1 MSAVCLVDDDVS
13 VRKALARVIRS
24 AGHQVEMFESASAF
38 LQKRPDAVEPACL
51 VLDVQ
56 MPELSGLDLQREL
69 NAARAIVPIV
79 FITGHGTIPIS
90 VRAMKAGAEDFL
102 PKPVRDAELLDAIER
117 AIARGSRARAE
128 RAEREAIRGR
138 LALLT
143 PREREVMALVV
154 EGRLNKQIA
163 GQLGTGE
170 KTIKVH
176 RARVMEKMAARSV
189 AELVRLAQKAGIA
202 AR

>member
-38 LQKRPDAVEPACL
+38 LEKRPDALEPACL
-51 VLDVQ
+51 VLDLQ
-56 MPELSGLDLQREL
+56 MPDLSGLDLQREL

-79 FITGHGTIPIS
+79 FVTGHGTIPIS

-102 PKPVRDAELLDAIER
+102 SKPVPDAELLDAIER

-128 RAEREAIRGR
+128 RAEREAIRCR
-138 LALLT
+138 LGLLT
-143 PREREVMALVV
+143 CREREVMALVV

-163 GQLGTGE
+163 AQLGTGE

-189 AELVRLAQKAGIA
+189 AELVRLAQKAGA
-202 AR
+202 